1 MNIYYRYDKPNKS
14 KIHPEF
20 PYYVS
25 PIRKKLQNNKNNKN
39 KKKPFCEWF
48 NTYLFNKSH
57 IKTTIKT
64 NTNNIILNQSDS
76 PFNQSDSPFN
86 QSDSPSD
93 SPSSNLSES

>member
-25 PIRKKLQNNKNNKN
+25 PIRKKLQNNKN

-48 NTYLFNKSH
+48 NTYLFNKTQ

-64 NTNNIILNQSDS
+64 NTNNIILNHLDS
-76 PFNQSDSPFN
+76 PLNQSDSPLN
-86 QSDSPSD
+86 QSD

>member
-25 PIRKKLQNNKNNKN
+25 PIRKKLQKNKN
-39 KKKPFCEWF
+39 KKKPFCEWI
-48 NTYLFNKSH
+48 NTYLFNKSK
-57 IKTTIKT
+57 IKTTTIKT
-64 NTNNIILNQSDS
+64 NTNNIILLNQ
-76 PFNQSDSPFN
+76 
-86 QSDSPSD
+86 SD

>member
-25 PIRKKLQNNKNNKN
+25 PIRKKLQNNKN

-48 NTYLFNKSH
+48 NNYLFNKTQ

-64 NTNNIILNQSDS
+64 NTNNIILNHLDS
-76 PFNQSDSPFN
+76 PLNQSDSPLN
-86 QSDSPSD
+86 QSD

>member
-25 PIRKKLQNNKNNKN
+25 PIRKKLQNNKN

-48 NTYLFNKSH
+48 NTYLFNKTQIKTT

-64 NTNNIILNQSDS
+64 NTNNIILNHLDS
-76 PFNQSDSPFN
+76 PLNQSDSPLN
-86 QSDSPSD
+86 QSD